1 MKNMK
6 HLKLVIFAC
15 LFLSSYTF
23 MTSCNSGSNAEAI
36 DLKLNFKTGDKY
48 LYTTQIDQNIGIM
61 QGLSMNQNMVM
72 EMMYNCKSDS
82 AGVKDI
88 EATYNHILISM
99 TSPMGEMKY
108 DSKDPKQDASGM
120 NMMDSLIGKSFMMSI
135 APDGQIIKVSGLD
148 AIVASFNMDSNPA
161 AQQSI
166 KSQLNDT
173 AIRMMMQSS
182 FDMYPGHKVK
192 VGDTWNKKQQMTVS
206 GINISMENRYTLK
219 SVENGKATLSVIS
232 DLSLPKTEMG
242 ADSAKTQMELSGKQ
256 DGTIE
261 LDIATGQVISSKT
274 ISDIKG
280 KMTMQNTPEDIN
292 IKSTIS
298 VSSKKQ

>member
-1 MKNMK
+1 MK
-6 HLKLVIFAC
+6 HLKLVILAC
-15 LFLSSYTF
+15 LFLSGYTF
-23 MTSCNSGSNAEAI
+23 MTSCKSGSNTDAI
-36 DLKLNFKTGDKY
+36 DLKLNFKAGDKY
-48 LYTTQIDQNIGIM
+48 LYTTQIDQTIGIM
-61 QGLSMNQNMVM
+61 QGLTMNQNMVM
-72 EMMYNCKSDS
+72 DMVYNCKSDN
-82 AGVKDI
+82 AGVKSI

-108 DSKDPKQDASGM
+108 DSKDPKQDVMGM
-120 NMMDSLIGKSFMMSI
+120 NIMDSLIGKSFVMDI

-148 AIVASFNMDSNPA
+148 AIVASFNMVNNPA
-161 AQQSI
+161 AQQNI
-166 KSQLNDT
+166 KNQLNDT

-206 GINISMENRYTLK
+206 GINIGMENTYSLK
-219 SVENGKATLSVIS
+219 SVENGKATLSVTS

-242 ADSAKTQMELSGKQ
+242 ADSVKTQMELNGKQ
-256 DGTIE
+256 EGTIE

-280 KMTMQNTPEDIN
+280 KMTMQNAPEDIN

>member
-1 MKNMK
+1 MR
-6 HLKLVIFAC
+6 HLKLIILTC
-15 LFLSSYTF
+15 LFFGGYVFT
-23 MTSCNSGSNAEAI
+23 TSCNSGSNADAI

-48 LYTTQIDQNIGIM
+48 LYTTQIDQNIGLM
-61 QGLSMNQNMVM
+61 QGLSMNQNMTM
-72 EMMYNCKSDS
+72 EMTYNCKSDN
-82 AGVKDI
+82 AGVKEI
-88 EATYNHILISM
+88 EATYDHILLSM
-99 TSPMGEMKY
+99 SSPMGEMKY
-108 DSKDPKQDASGM
+108 DSKNPQPDGGGV
-120 NMMDSLIGKSFMMSI
+120 NMMDSLIGKSFVMSV
-135 APDGQIIKVSGLD
+135 AQDGQIIKVNGLD
-148 AIVASFNMDSNPA
+148 AIVASFNLDNNPA

-206 GINISMENRYTLK
+206 GININMENTYTLK
-219 SVENGKATLSVIS
+219 SVENGKATLAVTS
-232 DLSLPKTEMG
+232 DLNLPKTEMG
-242 ADSAKTQMELSGKQ
+242 VDSAKTQMELAGKQ

-280 KMTMQNTPEDIN
+280 KMTMQNVPEDIN
-292 IKSTIS
+292 IKSTIT